1 MSQLSS
7 LHPNS
12 GIGELTL
19 SDFRIGP
26 NTLGKVVSEQFEQR
40 PNLSGVLVMQTEN
53 VWGVISRRRFYER
66 LSQPY
71 SLEIFMRRPIQVFL
85 ELHQQ
90 EKTPLHLPYSETIA
104 SAVRQGLSRDSRD
117 VFEPIVVV
125 FEDPEVEG
133 LQSYFLLDFETLLLA
148 QSHILTLVNQESQQQ
163 RRNIEQEKQKVN
175 EYANLLETQQSII
188 QQRNRALEQQQR
200 QLMNQ
205 SQQIESLNRRFM
217 QIGKVLSLEGKKAFQ
232 ATFAGVNA
240 ICQNT
245 NQVVEIGQLLGGEL
259 KTIHKTSQ
267 LIEQV
272 SRQVRHLSVQASI
285 VANRDSSE
293 LSGFSHIASEIAKLV
308 SRTFEAGRQMNL
320 IADRFEDRIE
330 HLTESAQVGTSVA
343 RSLVLEIEQAA
354 IALNEL
360 DSLVQH
366 QDNVK
371 KGQLQAVG
379 GIPDEATTLLH
390 KLETAE
396 KTLANIREMINPRS
410 NEPIVQKIQRALDQ
424 NKPMAQ

>member
-1 MSQLSS
+1 MSQPSS
-7 LHPNS
+7 LTPTS
-12 GIGELTL
+12 GVGELAL
-19 SDFRIGP
+19 SDVRIAP
-26 NTLGKVVSEQFEQR
+26 NTLGKVVSDQFEQR
-40 PNLSGVLVMQTEN
+40 PDLSGVLVMQDET
-53 VWGVISRRRFYER
+53 VLGVISRRRFYEQ

-71 SLEIFMRRPIQVFL
+71 SLEIFMRRPIQIFL

-90 EKTPLHLPYSETIA
+90 PQELLHLPYTEKID
-104 SAVRQGLSRDSRD
+104 SAVRQGLGRPSRD

-125 FEDPEVEG
+125 FEDPDVQG

-148 QSHILTLVNQESQQQ
+148 QSHILTLINQESQQQ
-163 RRNIEQEKQKVN
+163 RHKIEQEKQKVN
-175 EYANLLETQQSII
+175 EYATLLEKQQKII
-188 QQRNRALEQQQR
+188 HQRNRALEQQQR
-200 QLMNQ
+200 KLMEQ
-205 SQQIESLNRRFM
+205 SQQIETLNRRFM

-245 NQVVEIGQLLGGEL
+245 NQVVEIGQLLGAEL
-259 KTIHKTSQ
+259 KTIHQTSQ

-272 SRQVRHLSVQASI
+272 SREVRHLSVQASI

-293 LSGFSHIASEIAKLV
+293 LSGFSHIASEIAQLV

-343 RSLVLEIEQAA
+343 RSLVREIEQAA

-360 DSLVQH
+360 DSLVQS
-366 QDNVK
+366 QDRIE
-371 KGQLQAVG
+371 KGQQGVVYA
-379 GIPDEATTLLH
+379 IPDEATTLLS
-390 KLETAE
+390 KLEAAE

-410 NEPIVQKIQRALDQ
+410 PEPLVQKIQRALDQ
-424 NKPMAQ
+424 NKLAQ